1 VLRVAAET
9 TANAVAKR
17 KKMELKWK
25 QTNEN
30 LLRKYAKLREK
41 FKKLGEAYTNKLNE
55 AKQQSSPAEADA

>member
-1 VLRVAAET
+1 VAAET

>member
-1 VLRVAAET
+1 MLRVAAET